1 MIRSYRLTSLALLIE
16 LVSLFIG
23 GTSYADQ
30 EGARV
35 SIGIIAPLTGNGAH
49 IGAEI
54 TRTIKVWSGIA
65 AKRSS
70 RYQYDFVFE
79 DGKAA
84 TDNSPTTAFRKLVSV
99 DRAKFI
105 IVASSGEVLQV
116 GPLAE
121 REHVLIIGVFSSH
134 PAIKNLG
141 DYVFRTFPDVERG
154 VQTLVEFIRKHDDRP
169 VALLTEDHP
178 FNQGIKVLLQRYL
191 GKDLI
196 MAEDYKFEEMDL
208 KPSLLHAKVRNP
220 KSYYFNCS
228 HPITCAAIVNQAHQ
242 LGLGGHYYSYLHID
256 NPEFLKAAGPNADG
270 VLYISTPDVSS
281 SSAAFREF
289 LAEYRKLYPEGPAND
304 FLTRTTYDAATAFF
318 DGIEARGPDADQVR
332 DYFKAYKKQGALGDV
347 GFDANGDIEGVDYVV
362 KEIVAGKPEVAQ

>member
-1 MIRSYRLTSLALLIE
+1 MTRNYLLTSLALLIG
-16 LVSLFIG
+16 LVNPFVAATG
-23 GTSYADQ
+23 YAEQ
-30 EGARV
+30 EKV
-35 SIGIIAPLTGNGAH
+35 PVKIGIIAPLTGNGAH
-49 IGAEI
+49 IGTEI
-54 TRTIKVWSGIA
+54 TRTIKVWSQKA
-65 AKRSS
+65 APISLH
-70 RYQYDFVFE
+70 YQYDFVFE

-84 TDNSPTTAFRKLVSV
+84 TDNSPTTAFRKLVGV
-99 DRAKFI
+99 DGAKFI

-121 REHVLIIGVFSSH
+121 REHVLVIGVFSSH
-134 PAIKNLG
+134 PAIKSLG

-154 VQTLVEFIRKHDDRP
+154 VQTLVGFIRKHDDGP

-208 KPSLLHAKVRNP
+208 KPSLLHAKTRNP

-242 LGLGGHYYSYLHID
+242 LGLNGHFYSYLHID

-289 LAEYRKLYPEGPAND
+289 LAEYKKLYPEGPTND

-318 DGIEARGPDADQVR
+318 DGIEARAPEVDQVR
-332 DYFKAYKKQGALGDV
+332 DYLKSYKKQGALGDV

-362 KEIVAGKPEVAQ
+362 KKIVAGKPEVAR